1 VFALACAER
10 LVRTSGA
17 PSDSDL
23 REALRVGWSAAMD
36 GSGDCQLARL
46 AVEMRDDLDG
56 DEVAAVAYALGAV
69 CGDDKAAWGAVS
81 RALDAAFERVEYPE
95 DARSFRPLDEDLA
108 TEPVQTELRWQEEAL
123 SRLAANGAT
132 AEVIDWLGA

>member
-1 VFALACAER
+1 MRA
-10 LVRTSGA
+10 SGA
-17 PSDSDL
+17 PSASEL

-46 AVEMRDDLDG
+46 AVEMRDDLDA
-56 DEVAAVAYALGAV
+56 DEVAAVACALGAV

-108 TEPVQTELRWQEEAL
+108 TKPVQTELRWQEEAL